1 MRQTIAALFGIFLT
15 LALGLAPA
23 RAIEAVSVPLDAD
36 AVNLTPAVELRRQSG
51 DLIQVSTAADQQGIV
66 RRVEVHA
73 REPGSSPTW
82 AIFSLSN
89 STDEQ
94 IDRLLVAPHFK
105 LAGSGLFRP
114 DLGGARI
121 VTITPSQ
128 GFRPE
133 SEASTDADIF
143 LLTLD
148 PGTTVTFIAELKE
161 PTLPELTLWKPNAY
175 KDKLNNLTL
184 FRGIVIGISGL
195 AALFLTIL
203 FLVKGTSMFPAAA
216 SLAWAVLVYLCID
229 FGFWPK
235 VFTIHPDNGAAY
247 RAGAEAVIA
256 ATLLIFLFAYLNLNR
271 WHVRFNW
278 IALAW
283 LAGLAILIGVSV
295 IDAPLAAGIA
305 RISSAFTAVCGLVLI
320 VWLSLRGY
328 DRAVM
333 LIPTW
338 ILLLLWL
345 VAASFT
351 AMGYLEND
359 LIAAALGGG
368 LVLIVLLVGFTVM
381 QHAFA
386 GGTIQGLVSDNERRA
401 LALVGSGDVVWDW
414 DVARDRVHMSANGEL
429 ALGWPRGAMEGPAL
443 RWLDFIH
450 PSDRDR
456 IRTILDA
463 LLDQRR
469 GRLQEEFRLRDH
481 EGHFRWFLL
490 RARPIVGSDSEVLR
504 CVGTLF
510 DITDNKIAE
519 ERLLHDAVHDNLTG
533 LPNRELFIDRLDAVL
548 KHAQAEEGMRPTVFV
563 IDLDRF
569 KLVNESVGMNVGDSI
584 LMTLSRRLS
593 RLMKGGDTLARIQ
606 GDQFALLLLSETAA
620 DRIAAFAEQLR
631 KVMRAPIAFGGRELF
646 LTASIGLAVYDKK
659 YRFNDDILKDAELA
673 MYHAKKLGGDRIEP
687 FKPDMRRSE
696 NYRLVLESDLRQ
708 ALEKKQITVAYQP
721 IVHLQDNRIAGFEAL
736 ARWEHPKRGR
746 INTSEFIALAEEI
759 GIIQDLGL
767 YVLDQAAKSLSGW
780 QAEFPHQPPLFVSVN
795 LSSRQL
801 MRHDL
806 INEVKTVLQRYEM
819 AKNSLHLELT
829 ESLVMENPEFSTQ
842 VLSRIRELGA
852 GLSLDDFGTGFS
864 SLAQLHRFPFD
875 ILKIDRQLV
884 RPDQSGRRPVI
895 LRSIIS
901 MARDL
906 GLDVI
911 AEGAETSSDGLE
923 LLQLGCV
930 YAQGYAYGQPQDAEK
945 TADLLRRAF
954 QKKQKVHA

>member
-1 MRQTIAALFGIFLT
+1 MLRHLWAALLGFLFGLRT
-15 LALGLAPA
+15 WAGAAPA
-23 RAIEAVSVPLDAD
+23 RALEAVSVTADAD
-36 AVNLTPAVELRRQSG
+36 AINLTPAVEIRRQNG
-51 DLIQVSTAADQQGIV
+51 DQIQVSTAPDQQGIV

-73 REPGSSPTW
+73 RDPGSNPTW

-89 STDEQ
+89 SSDEQ
-94 IDRLLVAPHFK
+94 LDRLLVAPHFK

-114 DLGGARI
+114 DLGGERVVA
-121 VTITPSQ
+121 ITPSQ

-133 SEASTDADIF
+133 KEKSTDADIF

-148 PGTTVTFIAELKE
+148 PGTTVTFVVELKQ

-195 AALFLTIL
+195 AALFLTVL
-203 FLVKGTSMFPAAA
+203 FLVKGTAMFPAAA
-216 SLAWAVLVYLCID
+216 SFAWAVLAYLCID

-235 VFTIHPDNGAAY
+235 VFAIHPDSSAIY
-247 RAGAEAVIA
+247 RACAEAVIA

-271 WHVRFNW
+271 WHARFNW

-283 LAGLAILIGVSV
+283 LGGLAILIGVSI

-305 RISSAFTAVCGLVLI
+305 RISSAFTAVCGLILI
-320 VWLSLRGY
+320 VWLSMQGY

-345 VAASFT
+345 IAASFT
-351 AMGYLEND
+351 AMGFLEND

-368 LVLIVLLVGFTVM
+368 LVLIVLLVGFTIM

-414 DVARDRVHMSANGEL
+414 DVARDRVHMSANGEVS
-429 ALGWPRGAMEGPAL
+429 LGWPRGTMEGTAL

-456 IRTILDA
+456 VRTILDT

-469 GRLQEEFRLRDH
+469 GRIQEEFRLRDH

-490 RARPIVGSDSEVLR
+490 RARPVVGSDGEVLR

-510 DITDNKIAE
+510 DITDAKTAE

-533 LPNRELFIDRLDAVL
+533 LPNRELFIDRLDAAL
-548 KHAQAEEGMRPTVFV
+548 KHAQDGASKPSVFV

-584 LMTLSRRLS
+584 LMTLARRLT
-593 RLMKGGDTLARIQ
+593 RLLKGGDTISRTQ
-606 GDQFALLLLSETAA
+606 GDQFALLLLSENSA

-631 KVMRAPIAFGGRELF
+631 KVIRSPIAFGGRELF

-673 MYHAKKLGGDRIEP
+673 MYHAKKLGGDRIEA
-687 FKPDMRRSE
+687 FKPEMRGSE

-708 ALEKKQITVAYQP
+708 ALEKKQIKVAYQP
-721 IVHLQDNRIAGFEAL
+721 IVNLEDNRIAGFEAL
-736 ARWEHPKRGR
+736 ARWDHPKRGR
-746 INTSEFIALAEEI
+746 INTSEFISLAEET
-759 GIIQDLGL
+759 GVIQDLGL
-767 YVLDQAAKSLSGW
+767 YVLDLAAKTLSEW
-780 QAEFPHQPPLFVSVN
+780 QKEFVHEPPLFVSVN

-806 INEVKTVLQRYEM
+806 INEVKTILQRYEIVR
-819 AKNSLHLELT
+819 NSLHLELT

-842 VLSRIRELGA
+842 VLGRIRELGA
-852 GLSLDDFGTGFS
+852 GLALDDFGTGYS
-864 SLAQLHRFPFD
+864 SLAQLARFPFD

-884 RPDQSGRRPVI
+884 KPDSSGRRPVI
-895 LRSIIS
+895 LRSIIA

-923 LLQLGCV
+923 LLQLGCK
-930 YAQGYAYGQPQDAEK
+930 YAQGFAYGEAVMPEKQRRSCAGMKQPAM
-945 TADLLRRAF
+945 A
-954 QKKQKVHA
+954 